1 MKSWLIIILIGF
13 FIVIAFVLDDKL
25 GAMDGSDLS
34 TSTPRIS
41 PRTSIPNKLRDRV
54 LLNVPFTPQAPFGDW
69 GDSRQQDGCE
79 EASALMAM
87 RWVQNKAVTLA
98 EAEKEIIAISDYEF
112 QKYGNFHDTSV
123 KDTIDR
129 IFRGYFN
136 YNNVT
141 AKYDIDAEDIKNELS
156 QGNLVIVP
164 ANGQKLKNPY
174 YTPPGPL
181 HHMLVIRGYDNKT
194 GEFFTNDPGTAS
206 YFVIQSK

>member
-87 RWVQNKAVTLA
+87 RWVQGRGLSKD
-98 EAEKEIIAISDYEF
+98 EALKEILAISDYETAT
-112 QKYGNFHDTSV
+112 YGHFHDTSAQ
-123 KDTIDR
+123 D
-129 IFRGYFN
+129 
-136 YNNVT
+136 
-141 AKYDIDAEDIKNELS
+141 
-156 QGNLVIVP
+156 
-164 ANGQKLKNPY
+164 
-174 YTPPGPL
+174 
-181 HHMLVIRGYDNKT
+181 
-194 GEFFTNDPGTAS
+194 
-206 YFVIQSK
+206 